1 MDTKTQYEQFVV
13 NSYSR
18 TPLVIVKGQGTRVWD
33 EDGRI
38 YLDFAQGIAT
48 NTIGHCHPHWVRRVS
63 EQAGT
68 LVHTSNLYYTQN
80 QGILAQ
86 KLVERAGPGKVF
98 FCNSGAESNEGL
110 IKLAR
115 LHGMSLS
122 GGREGVRHKVVCAHN
137 AFHGR
142 TFGSMSATPQQKI
155 QKGFAPMLDGFE
167 FGDFNDLGSF
177 EKLVDDKTA
186 AVLIEPIQGES
197 GITPATVE
205 FLQGLRRLCTD
216 RGALFMVDEVQ
227 CGYGRTG
234 RFFACEHYGVR
245 PDAISMAKGI
255 AGGFPMG
262 AFWVATPYAD
272 LIHPGN
278 HGSTFGG
285 TPIACAA
292 ALAVL
297 EVIENEGL
305 LANVNKV
312 SALLCDGLK
321 DLMARHPDKVEAVR
335 GRGLLMALAVKDNI
349 DFVNTLRAHGLIT
362 VPGGNGA
369 VRLLPPL
376 NVSAAE
382 ISQALDIIGRALS
395 NADSQPP
402 PTPTR

>member
-142 TFGSMSATPQQKI
+142 TFGSMAATPQQKI